1 MSTVADQPKAAIP
14 GRPVLKVT
22 QPSEIPDAGL
32 DFQADVVIIGSGASG
47 AVTAYEL
54 SRSGA
59 KVVVLEAGPY
69 IPSSEFREH
78 LPTAG
83 ETLYEE
89 NGNQVNTT
97 GDLTILQGKCIGGS
111 TVINAAVCFRVP
123 DQVLENWAEEHGL
136 DNLSPEALA
145 PYFERVERNLSIH
158 QNAPQEVNYNGR
170 LLLEGAKKV
179 GIPAAPTSR
188 NIKDCALTGHCM
200 SGCKTDRKQSMLV
213 TYLPWASELGATIL
227 SGTRA
232 ETFEI
237 SDRRVTAVN
246 AIATDESGK
255 TKPVRIRAGLVVVA
269 AGPVQTPLL
278 FQKNKIGNSSGQV
291 GLNFACHPS
300 LAVLGEHEEDI
311 YAWVG
316 ATISAHAG
324 DIENPLEGGY
334 LLEAGMVGPVA
345 TSGSWIDGGV
355 GRDFVEFMENS
366 KKMQAAVTLIHDHNV
381 GRVYLDG
388 DRKRIDYDLDDRDFE
403 SMREALR
410 GTARIY
416 FAAGAHRVYLPTTR
430 RTTIESA
437 DQIDSVIDSLTNGKH
452 LYRMTAYHP
461 QGTMRMG
468 ADPAKSVVG
477 PDGLCHDL
485 DNVYVP
491 DASLFPSSLLV
502 NPQVTVYTMA
512 SYIADRILAR
522 G

>member
-1 MSTVADQPKAAIP
+1 MTEAPKTATGGIP
-14 GRPVLKVT
+14 RLRVTRPD
-22 QPSEIPDAGL
+22 EIPDAGL
-32 DFQADVVIIGSGASG
+32 ALDADVAVIGSGAAG

-69 IPSSEFREH
+69 IPSSEFQEH
-78 LPTAG
+78 APTAM
-83 ETLYEE
+83 ETLYQDA
-89 NGNQVNTT
+89 GNQVNTT

-111 TVINAAVCFRVP
+111 TVVNAAACFRVP
-123 DQVLENWAEEHGL
+123 EQVLANWAEEHGL

-145 PYFERVERNLSIH
+145 PYFERVEQNLSVH
-158 QNAPQEVNYNGR
+158 RNEPHEVNYNGR
-170 LLLEGAKKV
+170 LLIEGAQKV
-179 GIPAAPTSR
+179 GIPAAPISR
-188 NIKDCALTGHCM
+188 NIKNCALTGHCI

-232 ETFEI
+232 ETFEV
-237 SDRRVTAVN
+237 SGRRVTAVN
-246 AIATDESGK
+246 AVATDANGK
-255 TKPVRIRAGLVVVA
+255 AKAVRVEAGLVVVA
-269 AGPVQTPLL
+269 AGAVQTPLL
-278 FQKNKIGNSSGQV
+278 FQRNRIGNSSQQV
-291 GLNFACHPS
+291 GHNFACHPS
-300 LAVLGEHEEDI
+300 LAVFGEHDHDVH
-311 YAWVG
+311 AWVG
-316 ATISAHAG
+316 ATLSAQAG
-324 DIENPLEGGY
+324 DFGNPLTGGY
-334 LLEAGMVGPVA
+334 LLEAGMVGPVV
-345 TSGSWIDGGV
+345 TSSWIDGGI
-355 GRDFVEFMENS
+355 GRDFVGFMENS
-366 KKMQAAVTLIHDHNV
+366 KRFQAAVTLIHDHNV
-381 GRVYLDG
+381 GHVYLDG
-388 DRKRIDYDLDDRDFE
+388 DRKRIEYDLDDRDFE

-437 DQIDSVIDSLTNGKH
+437 DQIDSVVNSLQNGKH
-452 LYRMTAYHP
+452 MYRLSSYHP

-468 ADPAKSVVG
+468 ADRTKSVVG

-512 SYIADRILAR
+512 SYISDRILAR
-522 G
+522 A

>member
-1 MSTVADQPKAAIP
+1 M
-14 GRPVLKVT
+14 LKVT

-32 DFQADVVIIGSGASG
+32 TLDADVVVIGSGAAG

-54 SRSGA
+54 ARSGA

-69 IPSSEFREH
+69 IPSGQFREH
-78 LPTAG
+78 TATAM
-83 ETLYEE
+83 ETLYQDA
-89 NGNQVNTT
+89 GNQVNTT
-97 GDLTILQGKCIGGS
+97 GDLPILQGRCVGGS
-111 TVINAAVCFRVP
+111 TVVNAAACFRVP
-123 DQVLENWAEEHGL
+123 DQVLQNWREQHGL
-136 DNLSPEALA
+136 DNLSPEVLA
-145 PYFERVERNLSIH
+145 PYFERVERNLSVH
-158 QNAPQEVNYNGR
+158 QNDPHEVNYNGR
-170 LLLEGAKKV
+170 LLIEGAQKV
-179 GIPAAPTSR
+179 GIPAAPISR
-188 NIKDCALTGHCM
+188 NIKECALTGHCI

-246 AIATDESGK
+246 AAASDANGK
-255 TKPVRIRAGLVVVA
+255 VKPVRVEAGLVVVA
-269 AGPVQTPLL
+269 AGAVQTPLL
-278 FQKNKIGNSSGQV
+278 FQRNKLGNSSDQV
-291 GLNFACHPS
+291 GRNFACHPS
-300 LAVLGEHEEDI
+300 LAVFGEHEQDV

-316 ATISAHAG
+316 ATLSAQAG
-324 DIENPLEGGY
+324 DVENPLRGGY
-334 LLEAGMVGPVA
+334 LLEAGMVGPVV
-345 TSGSWIDGGV
+345 TSSWVDGGI
-355 GRDFVEFMENS
+355 GRDFVEFMES
-366 KKMQAAVTLIHDHNV
+366 AKKFQAAVTLIHDHNV

-388 DRKRIDYDLDDRDFE
+388 DRKRIEYDLDERDFE

-437 DQIDSVIDSLTNGKH
+437 DQIDSVINSLTNGKH
-452 LYRMTAYHP
+452 RYRMTSYHP

-468 ADPAKSVVG
+468 ADPARSVVA
-477 PDGLCHDL
+477 PDGRCHDL
-485 DNVYVP
+485 DNVYIP

-512 SYIADRILAR
+512 SYISDRILAR
-522 G
+522 A

>member
-1 MSTVADQPKAAIP
+1 MGVPHEGSSGPLPTL
-14 GRPVLKVT
+14 RVT
-22 QPSEIPDAGL
+22 SPEQMPDGGL
-32 DFQADVVIIGSGASG
+32 SLDADVVVIGSGASG

-59 KVVVLEAGPY
+59 RVVVLEAGPH
-69 IPSSEFREH
+69 IPSSEFQEH
-78 LPTAG
+78 APTAL
-83 ETLYEE
+83 ETLYQDH
-89 NGNQVNTT
+89 GNQLNTT
-97 GDLTILQGKCIGGS
+97 GDLAILQGKCVGGS
-111 TVINAAVCFRVP
+111 TVVNAAVCFRVP
-123 DQVLENWAEEHGL
+123 NQVLENWAIEHGL
-136 DNLSPEALA
+136 DNLSPEVLS

-158 QNAPQEVNYNGR
+158 ENAPHEVNYNGR
-170 LLLEGAKKV
+170 LLIEGAKKI
-179 GIPAAPTSR
+179 GIPASPTSR
-188 NIKDCALTGHCM
+188 NIKNCALSGHCI
-200 SGCKTDRKQSMLV
+200 SGCRTDRKQSMLV

-232 ETFEI
+232 ESFEV
-237 SDRRVTAVN
+237 SNRRVKTVHAV
-246 AIATDESGK
+246 ATDADGK
-255 TKPVRIRAGLVVVA
+255 EKPVRVDAGLVVVA
-269 AGPVQTPLL
+269 AGAVQTPIL
-278 FQKNKIGNSSGQV
+278 FQKNKLGNSSGQV

-300 LAVLGEHEEDI
+300 LAVLGEHRENI
-311 YAWVG
+311 YAWSG
-316 ATISAHAG
+316 ATITAHAG
-324 DIENPLEGGY
+324 DIENPLQGGY
-334 LLEAGMVGPVA
+334 LLEAGMVGPVI
-345 TSGSWIDGGV
+345 TSAWIDGGV
-355 GRDFVEFMENS
+355 GGDFVDFMENS
-366 KKMQAAVTLIHDHNV
+366 KRLQAAVTLIHDHNV

-388 DRKRIDYDLDDRDFE
+388 DQKRIDYDLDDRDFE

-437 DQIDSVIDSLTNGKH
+437 DAVDSVINSLENGRH
-452 LYRMTAYHP
+452 MYRLTSYHP

-477 PDGLCHDL
+477 PDGRCHDL

-512 SYIADRILAR
+512 SYISDQMMAR

>member
-1 MSTVADQPKAAIP
+1 MPDEPRTMAER
-14 GRPVLKVT
+14 RPILRVT
-22 QPSEIPDAGL
+22 QPSEMPDAGL
-32 DFQADVVIIGSGASG
+32 TLDADVVVIGSGAGG

-54 SRSGA
+54 TRSGA
-59 KVVVLEAGPY
+59 KVVVLEAGPH
-69 IPSSEFREH
+69 IPSGRFQEH
-78 LPTAG
+78 APTAL
-83 ETLYEE
+83 ETLYEDH
-89 NGNQVNTT
+89 GNQTNTT
-97 GDLTILQGKCIGGS
+97 GDLPILQGKCVGGS
-111 TVINAAVCFRVP
+111 TVVNAAACFRVP
-123 DQVLENWAEEHGL
+123 DQVLQNWTEEHGL
-136 DNLSPEALA
+136 DNLSPQALA
-145 PYFERVERNLSIH
+145 PYFERVERNLSVH
-158 QNAPQEVNYNGR
+158 QNQPHEVNYNGR
-170 LLLEGAKKV
+170 LLIEGAQKI
-179 GIPAAPTSR
+179 GISAAPISR
-188 NIKDCALTGHCM
+188 NIKDCALTGHCV

-237 SDRRVTAVN
+237 SNRRVTAVN
-246 AIATDESGK
+246 AVATDSSGK
-255 TKPVRIRAGLVVVA
+255 MKPVRVEAALVVVA
-269 AGPVQTPLL
+269 AGAVQTPLL
-278 FQKNKIGNSSGQV
+278 FQKNRIGNSSGQV
-291 GLNFACHPS
+291 GHNFACHPS
-300 LAVLGEHEEDI
+300 LAVFGEHDKEV

-316 ATISAHAG
+316 ATLSAQAG
-324 DIENPLEGGY
+324 DIENPLKGGY
-334 LLEAGMVGPVA
+334 LLEAGMVGPVI
-345 TSGSWIDGGV
+345 TSSWIDGGI

-381 GRVYLDG
+381 GRVYLEG

-437 DQIDSVIDSLTNGKH
+437 EQIDSVINGLTNGKH
-452 LYRMTAYHP
+452 RYRMTSYHP

-468 ADPAKSVVG
+468 ADPARSVVA
-477 PDGLCHDL
+477 PDGRCHDL

-502 NPQVTVYTMA
+502 NPQVTVYAMA
-512 SYIADRILAR
+512 SYISDRIMAR